1 MPQVFLCLPLESFH
15 HRNWSRTASGWWTP
29 CAAVCL
35 TQPSKPELQPGFTR
49 GFLSFNKFQAW
60 PRSRSKSGS
69 LTASCGVLNSVMQNS
84 AWHLYF
90 GESLLEPCSVATR
103 LKPLWSLLC
112 PFSIVQHV
120 CLLITFQKKRKKN
133 PHPICKYQTFYF
145 LLPQTVDLII
155 RSSECWPTSDLHQI
169 MQQCHFQQEVLM
181 GQRVDPECCSD
192 CCQTE

>member
-49 GFLSFNKFQAW
+49 GLLSFNKFQAW
-60 PRSRSKSGS
+60 PRSRSKSGT

-112 PFSIVQHV
+112 PFTIVQHA
-120 CLLITFQKKRKKN
+120 CLLITFQKKRKKTHILFAN
-133 PHPICKYQTFYF
+133 TKHFIFCCRR
-145 LLPQTVDLII
+145 LLIW
-155 RSSECWPTSDLHQI
+155 SSVAPSADRQVTDLHQI
-169 MQQCHFQQEVLM
+169 MQQCHFQREVLINQM
-181 GQRVDPECCSD
+181 SLYSRVRE
-192 CCQTE
+192 